1 MTVKRIFKQ
10 TFLFSLIAGILAVS
24 QAVAEGN
31 SEFDERPVPVKTPPL
46 SYPQAMRRDGISGV
60 VAIKVVINEQGE
72 VEECNVTKS
81 SRSEFD
87 QSAIDAVKRWKFK
100 PASKGG
106 AAVKAHLVIPIKFS
120 MDE

>member
-1 MTVKRIFKQ
+1 
-10 TFLFSLIAGILAVS
+10 
-24 QAVAEGN
+24 
-31 SEFDERPVPVKTPPL
+31 
-46 SYPQAMRRDGISGV
+46 MRRDGISGV